1 MKPYDQL
8 TAHQQRIRQNAFRS
22 LFYAVFACVSLWSLW
37 QVSKLQEEA
46 NADIRKIENAILGYQ
61 VLSEE
66 KGWVDTLFMSDYMR
80 DSLTQEQYRLWSEM
94 GE

>member
-8 TAHQQRIRQNAFRS
+8 TPHQQRIRQNAFS
-22 LFYAVFACVSLWSLW
+22 ALFYAVFAYVSLWSLW

-61 VLSEE
+61 ALSEE
-66 KGWVDTLFMSDYMR
+66 KDWADTLFMSDYMR
-80 DSLTQEQYRLWSEM
+80 DSLTLEQYRLWSEM